1 MTTTYSDC
9 SSSITTKKKPVSD
22 HQCSEKVNSLN
33 GFTLR
38 MWNFVSSS
46 WFERLRISDRKFV
59 NHTTEMILWSMIL
72 KKNWVFGGLV
82 ITYAGTSPFLFC
94 PFLKEIDKSITI
106 TGLSKHLELRVALL
120 TSFSKYAN
128 TQLYYNNLKGTLGL
142 NSFVYHYRHLLLGK
156 SKKVES
162 EKKSEANS
170 TQCSQAVTHP
180 STD

>member
-1 MTTTYSDC
+1 
-9 SSSITTKKKPVSD
+9 
-22 HQCSEKVNSLN
+22 
-33 GFTLR
+33 
-38 MWNFVSSS
+38 
-46 WFERLRISDRKFV
+46 
-59 NHTTEMILWSMIL
+59 MIL
-72 KKNWVFGGLV
+72 KKNWVFGGNG

-94 PFLKEIDKSITI
+94 TFLKEIDKPVTI